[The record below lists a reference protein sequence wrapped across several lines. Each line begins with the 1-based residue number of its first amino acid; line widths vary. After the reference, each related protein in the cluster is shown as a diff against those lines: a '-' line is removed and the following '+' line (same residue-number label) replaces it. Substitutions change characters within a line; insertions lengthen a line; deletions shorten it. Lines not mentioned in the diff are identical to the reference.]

1 MAGECADDD
10 DARATINE
18 LRNAVLDELKMHNS
32 VVQVKFPISSILC
45 LNYTEAI
52 VHQSRISHIIC

>member
-10 DARATINE
+10 DAKATINE

-32 VVQVKFPISSILC
+32 VVQVKSAHLEHPIALTIQKQSCIKVEFPI
-45 LNYTEAI
+45 
-52 VHQSRISHIIC
+52 